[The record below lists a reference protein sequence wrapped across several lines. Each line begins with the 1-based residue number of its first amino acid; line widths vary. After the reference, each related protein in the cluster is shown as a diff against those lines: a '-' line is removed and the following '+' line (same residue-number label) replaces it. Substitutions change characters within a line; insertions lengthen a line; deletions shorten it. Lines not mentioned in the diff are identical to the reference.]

1 MEKDTEY
8 ILLPFL
14 VLPVFG
20 IDELEDALKD
30 QYGEDFIAEIQSECG
45 SLRQLLFDDLYINDV
60 CIKYSFR
67 TLSEEKTIQDR
78 LENCVNTFL
87 MSVIP
92 EAYSQVIIDVT
103 W

>member
-1 MEKDTEY
+1 MEY

-20 IDELEDALKD
+20 VDELEDALKD

-45 SLRQLLFDDLYINDV
+45 SLRQLLFDDCYVNDV

-67 TLSEEKTIQDR
+67 TLSEEKTTQAR

-92 EAYSQVIIDVT
+92 EAYPQVIIDVT

>member
-14 VLPVFG
+14 VLPVLG
-20 IDELEDALKD
+20 IDELEDALKI

-45 SLRQLLFDDLYINDV
+45 SLRQLLFDDCYTNDV

-67 TLSEEKTIQDR
+67 TLSKGETIQDR
-78 LENCVNTFL
+78 LENCIKTFL
-87 MSVIP
+87 IDIIP
-92 EAYSQVIIDVT
+92 EAYPQVIIDIT